1 MEFHDDFFPK
11 LLIIFKRQLIIFPT
25 SFCSE
30 AKYPI
35 TKIFPVPRF
44 CHHFSPSTFSA
55 FYTGISGILIAYC
68 VRLISLTENSTQKTI
83 SWKFIVD
90 VGCVWFPRH
99 LKFIFWNSSI
109 ENKIWN
115 LIQMREAVRHTHI
128 AFEYVELALSRLLN
142 ATRQNEQCSVNITF
156 SLLFL

>member
-1 MEFHDDFFPK
+1 MEMCLLTTIFLFIMLPVARFLIIFVSQSTSIHAYKTLKWNFMMIFFPK

-30 AKYPI
+30 AKYAI

-83 SWKFIVD
+83 S
-90 VGCVWFPRH
+90 
-99 LKFIFWNSSI
+99 
-109 ENKIWN
+109 
-115 LIQMREAVRHTHI
+115 
-128 AFEYVELALSRLLN
+128 
-142 ATRQNEQCSVNITF
+142 
-156 SLLFL
+156 